1 MERIDENDSLQLL
14 RRANDRF
21 GRFFARFS
29 GAPVLGTN
37 EEVEA
42 LLQVENTLQSVR
54 AYLDG
59 RLQSSQTAA
68 VRDEIA
74 RYRANLIRLR
84 HELAIMQNSALGC
97 RARLAARNKHLH
109 AAQAWCEASRATR

>member
-1 MERIDENDSLQLL
+1 MERVDEYDSLQLL

-29 GAPVLGTN
+29 GAPVLGTD

-59 RLQSSQTAA
+59 RLQCSQAA
-68 VRDEIA
+68 AIRDELA

-84 HELAIMQNSALGC
+84 HELAVMQNAAMGC
-97 RARLAARNKHLH
+97 RARLSERNKHLQ
-109 AAQAWCEASRATR
+109 AAQAWCAASRATT